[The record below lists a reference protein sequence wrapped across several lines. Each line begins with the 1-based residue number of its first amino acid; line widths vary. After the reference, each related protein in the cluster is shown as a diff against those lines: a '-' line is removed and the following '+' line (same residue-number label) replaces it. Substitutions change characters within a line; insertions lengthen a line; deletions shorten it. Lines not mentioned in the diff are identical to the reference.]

1 MNPAI
6 GPHPIIGY
14 QLNQNHMADLRHQAQ
29 RHALARAA
37 RHARR
42 ARPHQSSHNRPA
54 LPALA
59 CHALAVLGP
68 ATTRSRPPGAPRY

>member
-14 QLNQNHMADLRHQAQ
+14 QLNQDHMADLRHQAQ

-37 RHARR
+37 RR
-42 ARPHQSSHNRPA
+42 AAGHGHTN
-54 LPALA
+54 
-59 CHALAVLGP
+59 P
-68 ATTRSRPPGAPRY
+68 ATTGQRCPRSPATPWPC

>member
-6 GPHPIIGY
+6 GPHPTIGY
-14 QLNQNHMADLRHQAQ
+14 QLNQDHMADLRHQAQ
-29 RHALARAA
+29 RQALARA
-37 RHARR
+37 ARR

-59 CHALAVLGP
+59 RHALAVLGP